1 MELIMK
7 VKELRKK
14 TGAGWHDIV
23 SMLNRFDG
31 DVVVAEAY
39 LKFYHY
45 DRKSKKII
53 VE

>member
-31 DVVVAEAY
+31 DVVVAETY

-45 DRKSKKII
+45 NKRSKKVI
-53 VE
+53 VG

>member
-31 DVVVAEAY
+31 DVVVAETY

-45 DRKSKKII
+45 DRKSKKVII
-53 VE
+53 G

>member
-23 SMLNRFDG
+23 SMLNRFDR
-31 DVVVAEAY
+31 DVVVAETY

-45 DRKSKKII
+45 NRKSKKVI
-53 VE
+53 VG